1 MVKKQLIEI
10 TLEEVLYK
18 HAKKNYDTNES
29 AVNYFDDTWS
39 LDILELID
47 YGIQNNGSYRSI
59 VVENDSLSKN
69 GCSKILKSTAQVLT
83 FEIFRNTWK
92 SNRKSSRNG
101 TDNEEKTGYKLS
113 I

>member
-18 HAKKNYDTNES
+18 QAKKNYDTNES
-29 AVNYFDDTWS
+29 AVIYFDDTWS
-39 LDILELID
+39 LDILELIG

-59 VVENDSLSKN
+59 VVEIDSLSKN
-69 GCSKILKSTAQVLT
+69 RWSKTLKNTAQILT

-92 SNRKSSRNG
+92 SNHKSNRIG
-101 TDNEEKTGYKLS
+101 TDDWEKTG
-113 I
+113 